1 VNLSRLGVAAAT
13 ALLLTVAPSP
23 AVAGQTIG
31 QAPPIAGAP
40 ASCGANTETVPLGVA
55 SGNGYEVPGFVTY
68 SVITEWSTFA
78 TQADIGDQVALRTY
92 RGSASHAESDT
103 GTIQA
108 AGLNTFPTQMPVMA
122 NDQIGLLV
130 GDDGPDNE
138 SHCVYEGG
146 ALSASHDAVALVS
159 PISYFQQQVDFGQYA
174 RTAARVDVSATL
186 EGDAD
191 QDAFGDESQ
200 DDCPLQADT
209 QGRCDL
215 AVDLERTPKAVKA
228 RRSATIGFSGV
239 GDVTFECRL
248 NDDDFDPCSSPEKVK
263 QLDLR
268 RHVFRVRALDHN
280 GRSGGAAKARWRVTA
295 G

>member
-1 VNLSRLGVAAAT
+1 M
-13 ALLLTVAPSP
+13 APSP
-23 AVAGQTIG
+23 AVAAQTIG

-40 ASCGANTETVPLGVA
+40 ASCGTNSEHVPLGVH
-55 SGNGYEVPGFVTY
+55 SGNFYEVPDFVTY

-92 RGSASHAESDT
+92 RGSASHAESDAA
-103 GTIQA
+103 TIQS
-108 AGLNTFPTQMPVMA
+108 AGLNTFQTQMPVIG
-122 NDQIGLLV
+122 NDEIGLLV

-138 SHCVYEGG
+138 SHCVYKGG
-146 ALSASHDAVALVS
+146 ALSSFYDSAALVS
-159 PISYFQQQVDFGQYA
+159 PISNFQEQVDFVQYA
-174 RTAARVDVSATL
+174 QAATRVDVSATL

-191 QDAFGDESQ
+191 QDTFGDESQ

-209 QGRCDL
+209 QGKCDL
-215 AVDLERTPKAVKA
+215 AVTLERTPKPVKA

-239 GDVTFECRL
+239 GDVSFECRL
-248 NDDDFDPCSSPEKVK
+248 NNKDFDPCSSPEKVK

-280 GRSGGAAKARWRVTA
+280 GRSGAAAKARWRVTA